1 MQTLPDPK
9 LSKVSTVP
17 QSLNPDTLL
26 TNDRHPWLAP
36 DRLGAEHMALA
47 ALRQEIDLI
56 DDEMLA
62 LFEKRLA
69 IAAQVGQAKDAP
81 KGPHIKLRPDREQ
94 SVHDRILSAAQ
105 PENREAV
112 ESLWRQIVGWG
123 LARQGRLQV
132 QVWSPIEPTRAFD
145 GARLRFG
152 ASADMR
158 SVRDP
163 QAALDWASRGEGVA
177 VLAVNAGDGWW
188 TQLRD
193 SQRGLTVFDGFG
205 APDIPTALAVGRI
218 DPEALPKGRKVVV
231 SAGGD
236 AGDGG
241 DARRWGL
248 DTHHGWSL
256 ALTDADIA
264 VGGPEGCV
272 GAIG

>member
-1 MQTLPDPK
+1 M
-9 LSKVSTVP
+9 
-17 QSLNPDTLL
+17 
-26 TNDRHPWLAP
+26 
-36 DRLGAEHMALA
+36 A

-56 DDEMLA
+56 DDELLA

-69 IAAQVGQAKDAP
+69 IAARVGQAKDAP
-81 KGPHIKLRPDREQ
+81 QGPHIKLRPDREQ
-94 SVHDRILSAAQ
+94 SVHDRILAAAQ
-105 PENREAV
+105 PENHEAV

-152 ASADMR
+152 ASAEMR
-158 SVRDP
+158 AVRDP
-163 QAALDWASRGEGVA
+163 RAALAWASSGHGVA

-188 TQLRD
+188 TELRGEH
-193 SQRGLTVFDGFG
+193 QGLSVFDGFG

-218 DPEALPKGRKVVV
+218 DPLALPRGRKVVV
-231 SAGGD
+231 TAGGD

-241 DARRWGL
+241 GARRWGL

-256 ALTDADIA
+256 ALTDAGIK